1 MPDSMPPGLRISV
14 HIPALEFTKHIGRP
28 LSSTHCCS
36 LIIPFGLTKELH
48 KLQIGNLGFNNMIL
62 SHVQHTANTSQE
74 HLYSVHIIVQ
84 HNYGVGK

>member
-36 LIIPFGLTKELH
+36 LIIPFGLTKETPQTPDR
-48 KLQIGNLGFNNMIL
+48 KLGIQ
-62 SHVQHTANTSQE
+62 
-74 HLYSVHIIVQ
+74 
-84 HNYGVGK
+84 